1 MTTSHVYQIY
11 IRAGI
16 ETVWNAIV
24 DPAFTRQY
32 FVGGSF
38 EAPPIAGREYR
49 SVLADGSLG
58 VDGVIEQ
65 LEPPHRLVQTWRVRS
80 DEALAQEPASRVTW
94 TLTEAGEGLTLL
106 RVVHGDL
113 AFSPLTAAHVGSGW
127 PYVLD
132 GLKSLIETG
141 TPLPSRYAGDP
152 EPEAEITSKDWHR
165 QQAAEANN
173 ATFGLLESEPL
184 DAEAT
189 LRSAYAAAFHWDRA
203 ASKRPENEI
212 RALYLIGKAW
222 LSADGGE
229 LALDYGDR
237 CLAGCRAE
245 DLADFDLAYAHEL
258 RARALHA
265 LGREDEA
272 RREWT
277 EATAIAIAD
286 DEDREIVE
294 RDFARTPWGDAK

>member
-32 FVGGSF
+32 FFGSSF
-38 EAPPIAGREYR
+38 EAPPVAGGEYR

-58 VDGVIEQ
+58 VDGVIEE
-65 LEPPHRLVQTWRVRS
+65 LDPPHRLVQTWRVRY

-94 TLTEAGEGLTLL
+94 TLTEAGDGLTLL

-113 AFSPLTAAHVGSGW
+113 AFSPLTAASVGSGW

-141 TPLPSRYAGDP
+141 TPLPPRYARGS
-152 EPEAEITSKDWHR
+152 EPDAETTSKDWHR

-173 ATFGLLESEPL
+173 ATFDLLEAEPL
-184 DAEAT
+184 SAEAA
-189 LRSAYAAAFHWDRA
+189 LRSAYAAAFHWDRV
-203 ASKRPENEI
+203 ASKRRENEV

-222 LSADGGE
+222 LAAGAGE

-237 CLAGCRAE
+237 CLAGCVAAG
-245 DLADFDLAYAHEL
+245 LADFDLAYAHEL

-272 RREWT
+272 RLEWT
-277 EATAIAIAD
+277 EATSIAIAD

-294 RDFARTPWGDAK
+294 RDLAVRWWE